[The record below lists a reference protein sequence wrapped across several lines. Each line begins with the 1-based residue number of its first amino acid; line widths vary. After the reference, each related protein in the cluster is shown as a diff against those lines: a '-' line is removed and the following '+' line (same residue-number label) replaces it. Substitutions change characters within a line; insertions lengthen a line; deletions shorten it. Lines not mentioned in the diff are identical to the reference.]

1 MAAAME
7 KPVRPDQPKV
17 QTEGHGLGMDEGDKE
32 KSEVSGDK
40 SGEGQ
45 DFANF
50 MNSNTWKEKAKKKSR
65 ELGEGSYHSENRRRN
80 CKEEGHK
87 YFECP
92 KGTICRICK
101 YEGHIAK
108 ECPKAV
114 TCTICQGK
122 GHLAEIC
129 RNKGGARAKEYQG
142 LRQTTANKFPILGHS
157 QEHEKDPEEPDKN
170 NLVKWQQWRTERDL
184 KNSML
189 KKNKRIVVTV
199 MMDCAGEKRKPTRKE
214 IKRVLE
220 HRDVDKNKVLG
231 VLTLPGR
238 ATVLF
243 KPEFKKE
250 AEDFCFEW
258 PLRAGPDIW
267 ATSAT
272 IGGSNIKKVIFKD
285 VDWSINDD
293 TVTNYARI

>member
-65 ELGEGSYHSENRRRN
+65 ELGEGSYHSENRCRN

-101 YEGHIAK
+101 HEGHIAK

-170 NLVKWQQWRTERDL
+170 NLVKWQQWRIERDL

-231 VLTLPGR
+231 VVPNGPFHTR
-238 ATVLF
+238 ATQLLRLRLF
-243 KPEFKKE
+243 SLTQYYF
-250 AEDFCFEW
+250 
-258 PLRAGPDIW
+258 
-267 ATSAT
+267 
-272 IGGSNIKKVIFKD
+272 
-285 VDWSINDD
+285 
-293 TVTNYARI
+293 Y